1 MTFYLSRL
9 YCDNSARCFP
19 RSRGFKLHEC
29 GACFHDTCSPN
40 LYPTCPGGRH
50 SHHDPLQAVH
60 VCPDCEGSARFA
72 WLTPEQVITFQD
84 ACNAEGD
91 VLEVLL
97 QTRLIKNRKM
107 AEACLNYM
115 WNKTDHRYPVM
126 LLILQNM
133 IENLEKME
141 L

>member
-9 YCDNSARCFP
+9 YCDSARCY
-19 RSRGFKLHEC
+19 SRNCGFKLHEC
-29 GACFHDTCSPN
+29 GACFHDTCSADR
-40 LYPTCPGGRH
+40 YPTCPGGRH
-50 SHHDPLQAVH
+50 SQHDPLLAVH
-60 VCPDCEGSARFA
+60 VCPDCEGPARFA

-84 ACNAEGD
+84 ACRAEGD

-97 QTRLIKNRKM
+97 QTQLIKNRKM

-115 WNKTDHRYPVM
+115 WNKSDDRYPLM
-126 LLILQNM
+126 ALTLQNM
-133 IENLEKME
+133 IENLEKSG